1 MVIKSRVLLMAAMVC
16 MSLSSAY
23 LEWAKNEEVLQ
34 PLEEVKPETDETSI
48 SMVMIDSQDVTE
60 V

>member
-1 MVIKSRVLLMAAMVC
+1 MAAMVC

-23 LEWAKNEEVLQ
+23 LEWAKNEGVLQ
-34 PLEEVKPETDETSI
+34 PLEDRELEIGETSI
-48 SMVMIDSQDVTE
+48 KMVMIDSQDVTE